1 MKNIAT
7 ILSILSL
14 AGVLILG
21 ALYMSGK
28 DKKTANVT
36 TTATTSTGSNLAYV
50 DIDSLESQYVLLKTK
65 REDFKRRQEQMEN
78 ELQRSYGQMQSD
90 ANEIQKKAQANTLTQ
105 SEYEGAQKR
114 LMQMQQ
120 TLESRKQSLTEQLMK
135 EQEEFNTDL
144 KKRLDEILTAYNK
157 THNYDFILSYSGSGS
172 AILYTKGANNI
183 TKDIVDGLNE
193 AAKKD
198 ENKK

>member
-7 ILSILSL
+7 ILSILSF
-14 AGVLILG
+14 AGVLALG
-21 ALYMSGK
+21 GLYLSGK
-28 DKKTANVT
+28 DKKTTDIAIP
-36 TTATTSTGSNLAYV
+36 ATTGSNLAYV
-50 DIDSLESQYVLLKTK
+50 DIDTLEAQYVLLKTK
-65 REDFKRRQEQMEN
+65 REDFKRRQQQMEN

-172 AILYTKGANNI
+172 AILFTKGANNI

>member
-1 MKNIAT
+1 MKNIAS

-14 AGVLILG
+14 VGVLALG
-21 ALYMSGK
+21 ALYMNGK
-28 DKKTANVT
+28 DKNAAPIAAPV
-36 TTATTSTGSNLAYV
+36 ATGTGSHLAYV

-135 EQEEFNTDL
+135 EQEEFNSDL
-144 KKRLDEILTAYNK
+144 KKRLDQILAEYNK

-198 ENKK
+198 ETKK

>member
-14 AGVLILG
+14 VGVLALG
-21 ALYMSGK
+21 ALYMNGK
-28 DKKTANVT
+28 DKNT
-36 TTATTSTGSNLAYV
+36 TTLAAPVATGTGSYLAYV

-135 EQEEFNTDL
+135 EQEEFNSDL
-144 KKRLDEILTAYNK
+144 KKRLDQILAEYNK

>member
-14 AGVLILG
+14 VGVL
-21 ALYMSGK
+21 ALCGLYLTGK
-28 DKKTANVT
+28 DKN
-36 TTATTSTGSNLAYV
+36 ATPVAAPVATGTGSHLAYV

-135 EQEEFNTDL
+135 EQEAFNSDL
-144 KKRLDEILTAYNK
+144 KKRLDQILAEYNK